1 MSMYFDITAYRHGDG
16 VTSLQLEAD
25 SFEAACISTREQG
38 FEVVSIREI
47 GHWHLLS
54 DLYRR
59 PFRGRVRPFD
69 LLVFSQ
75 ELRSLLD
82 AGLSLSEGLGAL
94 ARKEATGERQQL
106 IEALIH
112 RLREGKAFSAS
123 LRQSANVFPPLYLA
137 LVAASEQTGDL
148 SGALARFIEY
158 RGRMDSIRKRVVS
171 AAIYP
176 ALLFGVG
183 SLVIVF
189 LMTYVV
195 PRFSRVYEEFGSE
208 LPFMSR
214 LLLQWGALIE
224 THGLSILAS
233 LAVVVAGV
241 AIVVRRMKLGWRVV
255 LRRLLDWQVL
265 ASVRDRFHFYALARF
280 YRTLGLLL
288 QGGIP
293 VVTALGMARELLDE
307 DMQTALAGALIEIR
321 SGVALSAALE
331 RTNLAPPVASDLLRI
346 GEKAGDMG
354 EKMIRIA
361 DFHDEETARWAD
373 WFARLFEPLLMLV
386 IGLFIA
392 FIVVL
397 LYMPIFELA
406 GSVQ

>member
-1 MSMYFDITAYRHGDG
+1 MPMHFDITAYRHGAG

-25 SFEAACISTREQG
+25 SAEAAGISIREQG
-38 FEVVSIREI
+38 LEVVSIREAW
-47 GHWHLLS
+47 HWHLL
-54 DLYRR
+54 RR
-59 PFRGRVRPFD
+59 RAQPFD
-69 LLVFSQ
+69 LLLFSQ

-82 AGLSLSEGLGAL
+82 AGLSLIESIGAL
-94 ARKEATGERQQL
+94 ARKAPAGERRQL

-112 RLREGKAFSAS
+112 RLREGKAFSAV
-123 LRQSANVFPPLYLA
+123 LRQSPSLFPPLYLA

-148 SGALARFIEY
+148 AGALVRFIDY
-158 RGRMDSIRKRVVS
+158 RSRMDTIRKRVAA

-176 ALLFGVG
+176 ALLLGVG

-214 LLLQWGALIE
+214 LLLQWGALVE
-224 THGLSILAS
+224 TRGLSILLT
-233 LAVVVAGV
+233 LAVVVVGM
-241 AIVVRRMKLGWRVV
+241 AIALRRMQLGWRDL
-255 LRRLLDWQVL
+255 LRRLLDWKVL
-265 ASVRDRFHFYALARF
+265 AGVRDRFHFYALARF

-307 DMQTALAGALIEIR
+307 DMQTALNQALIEIR

-331 RTNLAPPVASDLLRI
+331 RASLAPPVASDLLRI

-361 DFHDEETARWAD
+361 NFHDEETARWAD

>member
-1 MSMYFDITAYRHGDG
+1 MHFNITAYRHGDG
-16 VTSLQLEAD
+16 VSSFQLEAD
-25 SFEAACISTREQG
+25 SAEAAGISTREQG
-38 FEVVSIREI
+38 FEVVSIREL
-47 GHWHLLS
+47 GNWHLFG
-54 DLYRR
+54 RR
-59 PFRGRVRPFD
+59 AQPFD
-69 LLVFSQ
+69 LLLFSQ

-82 AGLSLSEGLGAL
+82 AGLSLIESLGAL
-94 ARKEATGERQQL
+94 ARKAPAGERRQL
-106 IEALIH
+106 IQALIH
-112 RLREGKAFSAS
+112 RLREGKAFSAV
-123 LRQSANVFPPLYLA
+123 LRQSPHLFPPLYLA

-148 SGALARFIEY
+148 AGALARFIEY
-158 RGRMDSIRKRVVS
+158 RSRMDAIQKRVKA

-176 ALLFGVG
+176 ALLLGVG

-224 THGLSILAS
+224 TQGLSLLLG
-233 LAVVVAGV
+233 LAVVIGGMT
-241 AIVVRRMKLGWRVV
+241 IYVRRMQLSWGVL
-255 LRRLLDWQVL
+255 LRRMLDWKAL

-307 DMQTALAGALIEIR
+307 NMQITLAGALIEIR
-321 SGVALSAALE
+321 SGVALSAAME
-331 RTNLAPPVASDLLRI
+331 RANLAPPVASDLLRI

>member
-1 MSMYFDITAYRHGDG
+1 MHFDITAYRHGDG
-16 VTSLQLEAD
+16 VTSLQLDAD
-25 SFEAACISTREQG
+25 SAEAAGLGAREQG
-38 FEVVSIREI
+38 FEVVSIREV
-47 GHWHLLS
+47 GHWYPSQWQLLRS
-54 DLYRR
+54 NA
-59 PFRGRVRPFD
+59 RPFD
-69 LLVFSQ
+69 LLLFSQ

-82 AGLSLSEGLGAL
+82 AGLSLIESLGAL
-94 ARKEATGERQQL
+94 ARKVPAGERRQL

-112 RLREGKAFSAS
+112 RLREGKAFSAG
-123 LRQSANVFPPLYLA
+123 LRQSPGVFPPLYLA

-148 SGALARFIEY
+148 SGALARFVDY
-158 RGRMDSIRKRVVS
+158 RSRMDAIRKRVTA

-176 ALLFGVG
+176 ALLLGVG
-183 SLVIVF
+183 SLVILF
-189 LMTYVV
+189 LMIYVV

-214 LLLQWGALIE
+214 WLLQWGALIE
-224 THGLSILAS
+224 AQGVSILLG
-233 LAVVVAGV
+233 LAVVLVGM
-241 AIVVRRMKLGWRVV
+241 AIVVRRMELGWRVLL
-255 LRRLLDWQVL
+255 LRVLDWKVL
-265 ASVRDRFHFYALARF
+265 AHLRERLHIYALARF

-307 DMQTALAGALIEIR
+307 DMQTALNTALIEIR

-331 RTNLAPPVASDLLRI
+331 RASLAPPVASDLLRI

-406 GSVQ
+406 GSV

>member
-16 VTSLQLEAD
+16 ITSFQLEAD
-25 SFEAACISTREQG
+25 SAEAAVIGTREQG
-38 FEVVSIREI
+38 YEVVSMREI
-47 GHWHLLS
+47 GHWHLF
-54 DLYRR
+54 RR
-59 PFRGRVRPFD
+59 GAQPFD
-69 LLVFSQ
+69 LLLFSQ

-82 AGLSLSEGLGAL
+82 AGLSLSESLGAL
-94 ARKEATGERQQL
+94 ARQAPAGERRQL
-106 IEALIH
+106 VEALIH
-112 RLREGKAFSAS
+112 RLREGKAFSAA
-123 LRQSANVFPPLYLA
+123 LRQSPRMFPPLYLA

-148 SGALARFIEY
+148 VGALARFIDY
-158 RGRMDSIRKRVVS
+158 RSRMDAIRKRAAA

-176 ALLFGVG
+176 ALLLGVG

-195 PRFSRVYEEFGSE
+195 PRFSRVYAEFGSE

-214 LLLQWGALIE
+214 WLLQWGTLIE
-224 THGLSILAS
+224 THGVSILAG
-233 LAVVVAGV
+233 LAGAVAGMV
-241 AIVVRRMKLGWRVV
+241 IFVRRKKQGWRIL
-255 LRRLLDWQVL
+255 LRRLLGWKAL
-265 ASVRDRFHFYALARF
+265 ASVRNRLHIYALARF

-307 DMQTALAGALIEIR
+307 DMQAALAAALIEIR
-321 SGVALSAALE
+321 GGVALSAALE
-331 RTNLAPPVASDLLRI
+331 RARLAPPVAGDLLRI

>member
-1 MSMYFDITAYRHGDG
+1 MSMYFEITVYRHGHG
-16 VTSLQLEAD
+16 VTSLQFEAD
-25 SFEAACISTREQG
+25 SAAAAGSSTRAQG
-38 FEVVSIREI
+38 FEVVAIREI
-47 GHWHLLS
+47 GYWSLF
-54 DLYRR
+54 RR
-59 PFRGRVRPFD
+59 KARAFD
-69 LLVFSQ
+69 LLLFSQ

-82 AGLSLSEGLGAL
+82 AGLSLIESLGAL
-94 ARKEATGERQQL
+94 ARKEAAGERQYL

-112 RLREGKAFSAS
+112 RLREGKTFSAG
-123 LRQSANVFPPLYLA
+123 LRQSPNIFPPLYLA

-148 SGALARFIEY
+148 AGALARFIEY
-158 RGRMDSIRKRVVS
+158 RSRMDAIRKRVVA

-176 ALLFGVG
+176 ALLLGVG
-183 SLVIVF
+183 GLVIVF

-195 PRFSRVYEEFGSE
+195 PRFSRVYEEFGNE

-214 LLLQWGALIE
+214 MLLQWGALFD
-224 THGLSILAS
+224 TWGLSILIGLMA
-233 LAVVVAGV
+233 VVAGM
-241 AIVVRRMKLGWRVV
+241 AIFVRRQKLGWRR
-255 LRRLLDWQVL
+255 LSRRLLEWKML
-265 ASVRDRFHFYALARF
+265 ASVRERIHCYALARF

-293 VVTALGMARELLDE
+293 VVTALGMARELLDA
-307 DMQTALAGALIEIR
+307 DMQTALAQALIEIR
-321 SGVALSAALE
+321 SGVSLSVALE
-331 RTNLAPPVASDLLRI
+331 RARLAPPVASDLLRI
-346 GEKAGDMG
+346 GERAGDMG

-361 DFHDEETARWAD
+361 DFHDEETTRWAD

-392 FIVVL
+392 FIVIL

>member
-1 MSMYFDITAYRHGDG
+1 MRFEITAYRHGDG
-16 VTSLQLEAD
+16 VTSLRV
-25 SFEAACISTREQG
+25 EAASAEEAGHSTGEQG

-47 GHWHLLS
+47 GRWSLW
-54 DLYRR
+54 RR
-59 PFRGRVRPFD
+59 KETPFD
-69 LLVFSQ
+69 LLLFSQ

-82 AGLSLSEGLGAL
+82 AGLSLIESLGAL
-94 ARKEATGERQQL
+94 SRKESAGGKRRL
-106 IEALIH
+106 MEALIS
-112 RLREGKAFSAS
+112 RLREGKSFSAV
-123 LRQSANVFPPLYLA
+123 LREYPAVFPPLYLA
-137 LVAASEQTGDL
+137 LTAASEQTGDL
-148 SGALARFIEY
+148 GGALARFIDY
-158 RGRMDSIRKRVVS
+158 RGRMDAVKKRVVA

-176 ALLFGVG
+176 ALLLGVG
-183 SLVIVF
+183 GLVILF

-195 PRFSRVYEEFGSE
+195 PRFSRVYEDFGSN

-214 LLLQWGALIE
+214 LLLQWGAVIE
-224 THGLSILAS
+224 NHGLQILVA
-233 LAVVVAGV
+233 LAALTAAVVAVF
-241 AIVVRRMKLGWRVV
+241 RRRKLGWGSL
-255 LRRLLDWQVL
+255 LRWLLGWKAL
-265 ASVRDRFHFYALARF
+265 AAVRERFRNYALARF

-288 QGGIP
+288 HGGIP

-307 DMQTALAGALIEIR
+307 EMRIALDRALIEIR
-321 SGVALSAALE
+321 GGVALSEAMDRA
-331 RTNLAPPVASDLLRI
+331 RLAPPVASDLLKI

-361 DFHDEETARWAD
+361 DFHDEETSRWAD
-373 WFARLFEPLLMLV
+373 WFSRLFEPLLMLT

>member
-1 MSMYFDITAYRHGDG
+1 MPMHFDITAYRHGAG

-25 SFEAACISTREQG
+25 SAEAAGISIREQG
-38 FEVVSIREI
+38 LEVVSIREAW
-47 GHWHLLS
+47 HWHLL
-54 DLYRR
+54 RR
-59 PFRGRVRPFD
+59 RAQPFD
-69 LLVFSQ
+69 LLLFSQ

-82 AGLSLSEGLGAL
+82 AGLSLIESIGAL
-94 ARKEATGERQQL
+94 ARKAPAGERRQL

-112 RLREGKAFSAS
+112 RLREGKAFSAV
-123 LRQSANVFPPLYLA
+123 LRQSPSLFPPLYLA

-148 SGALARFIEY
+148 AGALVRFIDY
-158 RGRMDSIRKRVVS
+158 RSRMDTIRKRVAA

-176 ALLFGVG
+176 ALLLGVG

-214 LLLQWGALIE
+214 LLLQWGALVE
-224 THGLSILAS
+224 TRGLSILLT
-233 LAVVVAGV
+233 LAVVVVGM
-241 AIVVRRMKLGWRVV
+241 AIALRRMQLGWRDL
-255 LRRLLDWQVL
+255 LRRLLDWKVL
-265 ASVRDRFHFYALARF
+265 AGVRDRFHFYALARF

-307 DMQTALAGALIEIR
+307 DMQTALNQALIEIR

-331 RTNLAPPVASDLLRI
+331 RANLAPPVASDLLRI

-361 DFHDEETARWAD
+361 NFHDEETARWAD